1 MLWETPNRT
10 YINENNPS
18 ISVNQDN
25 HKAARTMMFVMRSY
39 WCAHLPSG
47 GRHPERTL
55 LLSGEHGIGLL
66 KKAYLEEALG
76 EVSVDV
82 QRRIKAALDPAG
94 ILNPGK
100 VL

>member
-1 MLWETPNRT
+1 MFIEILIVTLETYST
-10 YINENNPS
+10 IT
-18 ISVNQDN
+18 I
-25 HKAARTMMFVMRSY
+25 M
-39 WCAHLPSG
+39 G
-47 GRHPERTL
+47 GT
-55 LLSGEHGIGLL
+55 LSGENGIGLL

-82 QRRIKAALDPAG
+82 QRRIKAALDPEG

>member
-1 MLWETPNRT
+1 MFPFWKRFT
-10 YINENNPS
+10 
-18 ISVNQDN
+18 
-25 HKAARTMMFVMRSY
+25 KAT
-39 WCAHLPSG
+39 
-47 GRHPERTL
+47 
-55 LLSGEHGIGLL
+55 HGIGLL
-66 KKAYLEEALG
+66 KKAYLEDALG